1 MTDTRSLPLWAGRS
15 MALVGIVLVALN
27 LRTAV
32 AAISPIAAQIGA
44 DVPLGAVALG
54 IIGMVPP
61 IAFALSGIFGAY
73 AARKVGLERLL
84 AMAIVSMIAG
94 HLLRAAATSYPV
106 LLVGS
111 VLALAGAG
119 VGNVLLPP
127 IVKRYFPDRI
137 GLVTSLYVT
146 VMSLGA
152 SIPALVSAPIADSGG
167 WRLSL
172 AVWSVLALGS
182 LVPWIVVIVQHR
194 REKAALETA
203 ALETVVEPPHERLT
217 GSIWRSPTAWT
228 MAVVF
233 GLPSFHAYALFAWLP
248 QLLVDSAGVSRINA
262 GALLALFG
270 IMGLPAALIVPVLVI
285 RLHNVR
291 WLMLSGLAAFV
302 LGYLGLLLTPST
314 LTWLWVALVGAG
326 PLLFPASLTLINLR
340 SRTHEGSVALSGFVQ
355 GIGYSIGALGPLLV
369 GILHSAT
376 GSWTAPLILLLVTVL
391 ACAVPAVLVGRRTFV
406 EDEVLP
412 R

>member
-1 MTDTRSLPLWAGRS
+1 MGEMTDTRSLPLWAGRS

-61 IAFALSGIFGAY
+61 ITFALSGIFGAY

-194 REKAALETA
+194 REKAALEKA
-203 ALETVVEPPHERLT
+203 VEPPHERLT

-233 GLPSFHAYALFAWLP
+233 GLPSFHAYAVFAWLP

-302 LGYLGLLLTPST
+302 LGYLGLLLAPST

>member
-61 IAFALSGIFGAY
+61 ITFALSGIFGAY

-194 REKAALETA
+194 REKAALEKA
-203 ALETVVEPPHERLT
+203 VEPPHERLT

-233 GLPSFHAYALFAWLP
+233 GLPSFHAYAVFAWLP

-302 LGYLGLLLTPST
+302 LGYLGLLLAPST

>member
-1 MTDTRSLPLWAGRS
+1 MGEMTDIRPLPLWAGRS
-15 MALVGIVLVALN
+15 MALLGIVLVALN

-32 AAISPIAAQIGA
+32 AAISPIAAQIGE

-54 IIGMVPP
+54 IVGMVPP
-61 IAFALSGIFGAY
+61 IAFALSGIFGAF

-84 AMAIVSMIAG
+84 AIAIVSMIVG

-119 VGNVLLPP
+119 IGNVLLPP
-127 IVKRYFPDRI
+127 LVKRYFPDRI

-152 SIPALVSAPIADSGG
+152 SIPALVSAPIADTGG

-172 AVWSVLALGS
+172 AVWSVLSLAS

-194 REKAALETA
+194 REKAALEDA
-203 ALETVVEPPHERLT
+203 VEPQHNRLP

-233 GLPSFHAYALFAWLP
+233 GLPSFHAYAAFAWLP

-270 IMGLPAALIVPVLVI
+270 IMGLPAALIVPALVI
-285 RLHNVR
+285 RVRNVR
-291 WLMLSGLAAFV
+291 WIMLSGLTAFV
-302 LGYLGLLLTPST
+302 LGYLGLLVAPST
-314 LTWLWVALVGAG
+314 VTWLWVALIGAG

-376 GSWTAPLILLLVTVL
+376 GSWTPPLILLLATAL

-406 EDEVLP
+406 EDELLP

>member
-1 MTDTRSLPLWAGRS
+1 MTDTRPVPLWAGRS
-15 MALVGIVLVALN
+15 MALLGIVLVALN

-73 AARKVGLERLL
+73 GARKVGLERLL
-84 AMAIVSMIAG
+84 AIAIVSMIAG

-127 IVKRYFPDRI
+127 IVKRYFPDQI

-152 SIPALVSAPIADSGG
+152 SVPALVSAPIADSGG

-182 LVPWIVVIVQHR
+182 LVPWVVVIVQHR
-194 REKAALETA
+194 REKAALESD
-203 ALETVVEPPHERLT
+203 VEPPHERLS

-228 MAVVF
+228 LAVVF
-233 GLPSFHAYALFAWLP
+233 GLPSFHAYAVFAWLP

-291 WLMLSGLAAFV
+291 GLMLAGLAAFV
-302 LGYLGLLLTPST
+302 IGYLGLLLAPST

-326 PLLFPASLTLINLR
+326 PLLFPACLTLINLR
-340 SRTHEGSVALSGFVQ
+340 SRSHEGSVVLSGFVQ

-369 GILHSAT
+369 GILHSVT
-376 GSWTAPLILLLVTVL
+376 GSWTAPLLLLLATVL

-406 EDEVLP
+406 EDELLP
-412 R
+412 H

>member
-1 MTDTRSLPLWAGRS
+1 MTDTRPVPLWAGRS
-15 MALVGIVLVALN
+15 MALLGIVLVALN

-61 IAFALSGIFGAY
+61 IAFALSGIFGAFG
-73 AARKVGLERLL
+73 ARKVGLEGLL
-84 AMAIVSMIAG
+84 AIAIVSMIAG

-127 IVKRYFPDRI
+127 LVKRYFPDRI

-152 SIPALVSAPIADSGG
+152 SVPALVSAPIADSGG

-182 LVPWIVVIVQHR
+182 LVPWVVVIPQHR
-194 REKAALETA
+194 RERAALESD
-203 ALETVVEPPHERLT
+203 VEQPHERLS

-228 MAVVF
+228 LAVVF
-233 GLPSFHAYALFAWLP
+233 GLPSFHAYAVFAWLP

-302 LGYLGLLLTPST
+302 LGYLGLLLAPST

-326 PLLFPASLTLINLR
+326 PLLFPACLTLINLR
-340 SRTHEGSVALSGFVQ
+340 SRSHEGSVALSGFVQ

-369 GILHSAT
+369 GILHSVT
-376 GSWTAPLILLLVTVL
+376 GSWTAPLILLLATVL

-406 EDEVLP
+406 EDELLP